1 MFSVVAPPEG
11 ALPHCM
17 ARAVEA
23 REGRGRYEQAPPPV
37 NVLGDRNGAV
47 RLGPYRHLTSA

>member
-1 MFSVVAPPEG
+1 MFSVVVAPEG

-23 REGRGRYEQAPPPV
+23 REGRGTYGQAAPSV
-37 NVLGDRNGAV
+37 NVLGDRDGAV
-47 RLGPYRHLTSA
+47 RLGR